1 MKSKL
6 GLHETME
13 LHELL
18 VFKNLS
24 LTKSLLMSGM
34 VQDEELKTILSD
46 DANTGAGFIQ
56 NMKEILTEGRSQA

>member
-46 DANTGAGFIQ
+46 DANTGTGFIQ
-56 NMKEILTEGRSQA
+56 NMKEILTEGRSEA